1 MDERAP
7 LVASRSRWG
16 LAKVRCV
23 MSPLAAV
30 ALVNTGALCAVGA
43 GYHMLGH
50 QGVSTTTVLAEE
62 APAGGAH
69 DVGARFDTTGF
80 WQGKASPVAAAA
92 ADAVPSVYVAAADGW
107 STDSDEAL
115 RGARVLVTGAAG
127 FIGSH
132 VVQALIDPGAFDSD
146 WPATDPSR
154 VVAVDD
160 FNQYYSSELKRTRAA
175 RLEATTGVAV
185 RTMDVCDRGSLD
197 ALFAE
202 HGFTHVVHLAGQPG
216 VRFRSVSPGSYSYNN
231 VDCFVALLE
240 AAAAAETMPY
250 VVYASSSSVY
260 GSNAKIPFAEADRVE
275 QPSSLYGAWQSS
287 WIHRDSRESAQM
299 IVLSLLVVRSQGLR
313 AARALPRRSL
323 TRMKSDVAPAD
334 VLASLKSP
342 LILDVRDPVEVCLCF
357 SVGGLTVLIGREWQ
371 RRPSQLHCRIG
382 ERAAQPRRNAPVA
395 TRHDARGVS
404 RQARGE
410 RRRAPDGRT
419 DHHPLRLRRSRRAP
433 ARVTRP
439 PPRVATPVAL
449 RRREGRRHPPRPR
462 LRRLQ
467 RRFAREHCGRAKE
480 RVKPSAA
487 GKNGPR
493 S

>member
-275 QPSSLYGAWQSS
+275 QPSSLYGASKKADELIAYSYHTSVGLRSTGLRFFTVYGPWGRPDMSAYIFTRNVDTGEPLTIYNDGLMARDFTFVDDTVRGIVAAMRYRAAPNLDERYVDSACHGAPLPDVFNLGNEDPVWLRDYVAAIEGHLGKAAVIVDGGDSPSDVPITYSDSS
-287 WIHRDSRESAQM
+287 KA
-299 IVLSLLVVRSQGLR
+299 LSLLGWKAKVDISDGL
-313 AARALPRRSL
+313 A
-323 TRMKSDVAPAD
+323 KFVAWYID
-334 VLASLKSP
+334 
-342 LILDVRDPVEVCLCF
+342 
-357 SVGGLTVLIGREWQ
+357 
-371 RRPSQLHCRIG
+371 
-382 ERAAQPRRNAPVA
+382 
-395 TRHDARGVS
+395 
-404 RQARGE
+404 
-410 RRRAPDGRT
+410 
-419 DHHPLRLRRSRRAP
+419 
-433 ARVTRP
+433 
-439 PPRVATPVAL
+439 
-449 RRREGRRHPPRPR
+449 EGRAHDD
-462 LRRLQ
+462 
-467 RRFAREHCGRAKE
+467 FYT
-480 RVKPSAA
+480 A
-487 GKNGPR
+487 GAWHA
-493 S
+493 